1 MKKVKTREEWVDR
14 YAESALISAI
24 RLRRYWL
31 SQGDSE
37 DAAIE
42 KAVKQSCGMMT
53 SSGAPLERL
62 LELFNELASASK
74 AFSNLLANVI
84 SEENAT
90 VEARNRIEAMR

>member
-1 MKKVKTREEWVDR
+1 MGKVKPMEELVDR

-37 DAAIE
+37 EVAIT
-42 KAVKQSCGMMT
+42 KAMKQACGMMA

-74 AFSNLLANVI
+74 AFSDFLTDA
-84 SEENAT
+84 
-90 VEARNRIEAMR
+90 IEV